1 MALGASMLRFGA
13 AVAVARVNDGAR
25 ELDGALEDGEELGSE
40 AAPKTAGLFSP
51 RVDGA
56 DEDATGCD
64 ENEKPAADDCAEAGV
79 DSAAVE
85 LVPKLKPVEVA
96 EEAEGAEGAEGAVEN
111 ENPLWLAEAA
121 EDAGAA
127 NVLAKL
133 KAAED
138 DVVAA
143 VVVPKLKAGAA
154 LDDAAP
160 ADERPPNEKAPADEP
175 VTPKL
180 GAADD
185 ENKAV
190 PEG

>member
-13 AVAVARVNDGAR
+13 AVAVARVNEGGAR
-25 ELDGALEDGEELGSE
+25 ELEDGEELGSE
-40 AAPKTAGLFSP
+40 AAPKTAGLLSP
-51 RVDGA
+51 RVEGA
-56 DEDATGCD
+56 DADATGCD
-64 ENEKPAADDCAEAGV
+64 ENEKPAADDCPEAGV

-96 EEAEGAEGAEGAVEN
+96 AAEGAEGAVEN
-111 ENPLWLAEAA
+111 ENPVWLAEDA

-133 KAAED
+133 NDAED

-160 ADERPPNEKAPADEP
+160 EDERPPNEKAPAEEP

-185 ENKAV
+185 ENRAV